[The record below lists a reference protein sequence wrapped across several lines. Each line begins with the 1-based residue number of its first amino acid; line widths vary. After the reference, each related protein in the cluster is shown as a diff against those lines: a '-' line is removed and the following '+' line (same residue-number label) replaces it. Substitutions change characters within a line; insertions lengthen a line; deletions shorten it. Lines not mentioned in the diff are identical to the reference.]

1 MNTDLPPKK
10 NQNQRHHRRRRNREL
25 VELRNL
31 MASSFVEGRNQFL
44 QFRGR
49 SQAAKLYREN
59 WDGCRDLWK
68 LAYHARKVNF
78 RVL

>member
-1 MNTDLPPKK
+1 MKPNP
-10 NQNQRHHRRRRNREL
+10 NQRHPSLSNREW

-31 MASSFVEGRNQFL
+31 MASCFVEGRTSFL

-49 SQAAKLYREN
+49 SQAARLYREN

-68 LAYHARKVNF
+68 LAYHRKRVNF
-78 RVL
+78 TVL